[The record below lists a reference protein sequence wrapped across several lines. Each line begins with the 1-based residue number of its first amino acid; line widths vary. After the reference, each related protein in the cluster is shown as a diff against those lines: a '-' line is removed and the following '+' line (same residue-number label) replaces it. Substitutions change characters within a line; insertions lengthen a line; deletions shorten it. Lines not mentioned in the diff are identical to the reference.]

1 MKRRCGNMR
10 RAMNKVSGAA
20 MLLAAAMMVFTSFF
34 AVPPEMAAAE
44 DEPGYIYGTA
54 EVYSTADKDYLMD
67 GFYYS
72 DSWFDGDPEEE
83 NDSLALVSM
92 QLTAA
97 ALDDEEDGAGAKFLG
112 KLGFDD
118 IHFENFA
125 TEDPDDCAYTWAK
138 KKVGDSTLIAV
149 IVQSFSFNE
158 KIKGKGWKQNF
169 TVNGETAEGRHE
181 GFSKAEQSVIAD
193 IAALSEDEEGG
204 VKYWVMGHSRGGAL
218 ANLISSDLP
227 DEVQTLTGSKPSVF
241 AYTFEAPANTDGAS
255 ETPGYI
261 HNYKAYDD
269 IVTMVPPAAWG
280 MGVSGQQHDIK
291 TEDTDAKVNE
301 ELAKLGS
308 KSKLPDEPAEGGE
321 LAEEI
326 IGKLVSDRI
335 PDREDYTAVNT
346 EQFTMPDGRV
356 ITVEYTPQD
365 AFIKLMDIIYG
376 EDKISTKGLG
386 ERLQEAVSFIEKYV
400 CGYLTEKGML
410 DGTAEDSWALYYQ
423 AAEGLCDFLAPEEG
437 ELPFD
442 ADDAYKILRIAAPVL
457 IDEGAWEKYPVT
469 EEEMTY
475 EEAFEYIKPGMKIVD
490 RVDDLVFSHHF
501 ATSIA
506 RLKVLAPSP
515 SMGDIAIE
523 IPEPLIGDAVSK
535 APRDADAAVS
545 GLGYPWLDSSVKWET
560 DDPALK
566 KNKRYYLDITY
577 YVSGHSVP
585 EDCEFTLNGESPCGE
600 PEIRYR
606 DGVTT
611 VSLAYQFDMGTP
623 EEYSLIFH
631 SDHGEEPSAIVAV
644 EGTKLKYVE
653 APVIEDE
660 PPYHFAGW
668 MLGDNGGAWDKV
680 TVGRALAY
688 DNEIDFFAVWT
699 EMISKISMKFTVPK
713 VGQSWDTPE
722 LPKNA
727 PYHIEDAGVFDSDY
741 NRVGKIR
748 KKGKYSMEFKVVPN
762 SARCAFLEE
771 DEDYA
776 GTFSISGAA
785 DYVFYYS
792 YERELSVTVYF
803 TPLDNSVTA
812 LQKGGSF
819 KAADKVIRGSK
830 SNKSLKGSA
839 KSPLKLKAGKRTG
852 RGIKLTWK
860 KAKGAKK
867 YVVYGAKYGKNRFR
881 KLAAVKKRSFLVKKA
896 GGKLV
901 RGKKYKFIV
910 VAVDRKGNVVS
921 TSRTVTAK

>member
-1 MKRRCGNMR
+1 MNKI
-10 RAMNKVSGAA
+10 MNKVSKAA
-20 MLLAAAMMVFTSFF
+20 MLLAAALMVLTSVFVL
-34 AVPPEMAAAE
+34 APEKASAE
-44 DEPGYIYGTA
+44 EEPEYTFGRADIW
-54 EVYSTADKDYLMD
+54 STADKDYLTD
-67 GFYYS
+67 SFYYT
-72 DSWFDGDPEEE
+72 DSWFSGDPEER
-83 NDSLALVSM
+83 NDSLALISM
-92 QLTAA
+92 QLCAA
-97 ALDDEEDGAGAKFLG
+97 AVDDEENGTGAQFLG
-112 KLGFDD
+112 KLGFED
-118 IHFENFA
+118 IHFENF
-125 TEDPDDCAYTWAK
+125 TSEGPDDCAYTWAK
-138 KKVGDSTLIAV
+138 KRAGGSTLIAV
-149 IVQSFSFNE
+149 IVQSASFDD
-158 KIKGKGWKQNF
+158 KIKAKGWKQNF
-169 TVNGETAEGRHE
+169 TVNGDTAAGQHD
-181 GFSKAEQSVIAD
+181 GFSRAEKSVLDD
-193 IAALSEDEEGG
+193 ICALSTGEGG
-204 VKYWVMGHSRGGAL
+204 DVKYWITGHSRGGAL
-218 ANLISSDLP
+218 ANLIACDIP
-227 DEVQTLTGSKPSVF
+227 GEVLHLYGTKPSVF
-241 AYTFEAPANTDGAS
+241 AYTFEAPANTDNAS
-255 ETPGYI
+255 DTPGYI
-261 HNYKAYDD
+261 HNYRAYDD

-280 MGVSGQQHDIK
+280 MGISGRQYDIK
-291 TEDTDAKVNE
+291 TEETDAKVDE
-301 ELAKLGS
+301 ELEKLGS
-308 KSKLPDEPAEGGE
+308 SSRLPDDPSAGGE
-321 LAEEI
+321 LADTLI
-326 IGKLVSDRI
+326 QKLVSDRI
-335 PDREDYTAVNT
+335 PDREHYTAVNT
-346 EQFTMPDGRV
+346 EQFTMPDGRL

-515 SMGDIAIE
+515 SMGDIAIK
-523 IPEPLIGDAVSK
+523 IPVPLIGDAVSK

-545 GLGYPWLDSSVKWET
+545 GLGFTWLDSSVKWET

-566 KNKRYYLDITY
+566 KNKKYYLDITY
-577 YVSGHSVP
+577 YVNGHSVP
-585 EDCEFTLNGESPCGE
+585 EDCEFTLNGYGPCGE
-600 PEIRYR
+600 PEISYR

-623 EEYSLIFH
+623 EEYSLIFY
-631 SDHGEEPSAIVAV
+631 SDHGEKPSAIVAV

-699 EMISKISMKFTVPK
+699 EMISKVSMKFTVPK

-727 PYHIEDAGVFDSDY
+727 PYHIEDADVFDSDY

-776 GTFSISGAA
+776 GTFSISGAT
-785 DYVFYYS
+785 DYVFYYG

-819 KAADKVIRGSK
+819 KAADKVIRASK
-830 SNKSLKGSA
+830 SNKSLKGSS
-839 KSPLKLKAGKRTG
+839 KSPLKLKAGRHTNK
-852 RGIKLTWK
+852 GIKLTWK

-867 YVVYGAKYGKNRFR
+867 YVVYGAKYGKNKFR
-881 KLAAVKKRSFLVKKA
+881 KLASIKKRSFLVKKA
-896 GGKLV
+896 GGKLI

-910 VAVDRKGNVVS
+910 VAVDRKGNVIS
-921 TSRTVTAK
+921 TSRTAIAK